1 LSSDHL
7 VIYHLH
13 LLMRMSTV
21 HFLSL
26 LARQGAPLWLQNGQC
41 VFIGFMPCP
50 IFFISFLYLF
60 YDILDPRMC
69 VCVCVCFR
77 TDVSFF
83 DKNSLHSGGK
93 MFLSSAKMI
102 NKVLFFLKLCL
113 QFQKHISCDF
123 SFLSVNCKTDFE
135 RWHRMAASSS

>member
-1 LSSDHL
+1 M
-7 VIYHLH
+7 IYLI
-13 LLMRMSTV
+13 
-21 HFLSL
+21 
-26 LARQGAPLWLQNGQC
+26 QEC
-41 VFIGFMPCP
+41 V
-50 IFFISFLYLF
+50 
-60 YDILDPRMC
+60 C